1 MGLSDRCMCL
11 FRCQLISLVYPGS
24 MFMVTTSTLSL
35 LIRLPKAWDSS
46 SSSFII
52 CGVGRCYR
60 IWHQTA
66 TDNKFCWAMSVR
78 LMIRGPSD
86 KGINYIM
93 IILRLLFHFL
103 NSIFGHFIILLSYHR
118 SRYHNPTFYHCSM
131 WKDPGTKLMLKG
143 SRSLF
148 ANWHLSPSSQCKT
161 LWSSWK
167 NRGNLCM
174 MLTCR

>member
-1 MGLSDRCMCL
+1 MGLAVH
-11 FRCQLISLVYPGS
+11 FRCQLPSKALGWILIHGCDFSPFPGN
-24 MFMVTTSTLSL
+24 TTAKILRFFSELFY
-35 LIRLPKAWDSS
+35 R
-46 SSSFII
+46 
-52 CGVGRCYR
+52 GVGRCYR
-60 IWHQTA
+60 IWHQIA

-103 NSIFGHFIILLSYHR
+103 NSIFGHFIILLSYRR

-131 WKDPGTKLMLKG
+131 WKNLGTKLMLKG

-148 ANWHLSPSSQCKT
+148 ANWHLSPSSQCT
-161 LWSSWK
+161 ILWSSSK